1 MQRASPIIDDPAV
14 RLEGVRDRIARAAL
28 AVGRAPAEITLT
40 AVSKTFPAETLRA
53 AHAAGQRHFGESY
66 VQEALAKMD
75 ALADLP
81 DIVWHFIGPLQ
92 SNKTRPI
99 AERFDWVHSVD
110 RLKIAD
116 RLSAQRPAQ
125 LPPLQICLQVNMS
138 GESTKSGAN
147 PDMVASLADAVAR
160 LPHLSLRGLMT
171 IPEPTDDP
179 SVQRRRFA
187 GLRALLEAQASSHPG
202 MDTLS
207 MGMSDDL
214 ESAIAEGA
222 TFVRVGRAIFG
233 SRA

>member
-1 MQRASPIIDDPAV
+1 MQQASSINDDPVA

-28 AVGRAPAEITLT
+28 AAGRSPNRVTLI
-40 AVSKTFPAETLRA
+40 AVSKTFPADTLRA

-75 ALADLP
+75 ALADLT

-99 AERFDWVHSVD
+99 AERFHWVHSVD

-116 RLSAQRPAQ
+116 RLSAQRSAGLPA
-125 LPPLQICLQVNMS
+125 LQVCLQVNVS
-138 GESTKSGAN
+138 GEATKSGAEPGAL
-147 PDMVASLADAVAR
+147 PDLADAIAA
-160 LPHLSLRGLMT
+160 LPNLSLRGLMT

-187 GLRALLEAQASSHPG
+187 ALRDLLEAQAARHPG

-214 ESAIAEGA
+214 ESAVAEGA

-233 SRA
+233 SRG